1 MDVLILGSD
10 NPVGSALL
18 SAFTQWG
25 RHRGIGLSSSSC
37 RWRSERQAKKACRKN
52 RPQAV
57 VDLRLGWQVASGEVM
72 QPADIERTHWV
83 AKACARSAM
92 HYLFLSSDQVF
103 AGQTGRHLIE
113 SDETDAFQQPGLQL
127 IEAEDQILQ
136 VSQSSLVLRTGPV
149 FASFNDNMLTRIVED
164 LLALPRTIQKSGGD
178 AYPSAN
184 EGKQVD
190 ALRVSDTDGSG
201 GLSRREVVLDNDSVF
216 CPVASVDLARVLA
229 AMLDQLSVGSQARGI
244 FHYASAERTTEY
256 AFAETVLASVNQFAE
271 TGNTTIAAS
280 PNHESKIVQSRVLS
294 CSRVLSSF
302 AIQQVPWREFIQ
314 TFVKQC
320 IESNQQYTSR
330 GAGSDGGS
338 QAGMLSA

>member
-18 SAFTQWG
+18 SACTQWG
-25 RHRGIGLSSSSC
+25 RHRGMGLSSSSC

-57 VDLRLGWQVASGEVM
+57 VDLRLGWQVASGEVP

-113 SDETDAFQQPGLQL
+113 SDDTDAFQVVGLQL
-127 IEAEDQILQ
+127 IEAEDQVLQ
-136 VSQSSLVLRTGPV
+136 ASQSSLVLRTGPV
-149 FASFNDNMLTRIVED
+149 FASFNDNLLTRIVQD
-164 LLALPRTIQKSGGD
+164 LLNAPRTVKKSGD
-178 AYPSAN
+178 DERQSAST
-184 EGKQVD
+184 GQQVD
-190 ALRVSDTDGSG
+190 APGVDDIEHSDC
-201 GLSRREVVLDNDSVF
+201 LSRNEVVLDNDSVF

-229 AMLDQLSVGSQARGI
+229 AMLDQLSVGSQARGV
-244 FHYASAERTTEY
+244 FHYASAERTTDY

-271 TGNTTIAAS
+271 TGNTTLVAS
-280 PNHESKIVQSRVLS
+280 SNHESKIVQSRVLS
-294 CSRVLSSF
+294 CSRLLSSF
-302 AIQQVPWREFIQ
+302 AIQQVPWREFIH

-320 IESNQQYTSR
+320 IESNQLVTSQGAANDR
-330 GAGSDGGS
+330 GSRTGL
-338 QAGMLSA
+338 LSA